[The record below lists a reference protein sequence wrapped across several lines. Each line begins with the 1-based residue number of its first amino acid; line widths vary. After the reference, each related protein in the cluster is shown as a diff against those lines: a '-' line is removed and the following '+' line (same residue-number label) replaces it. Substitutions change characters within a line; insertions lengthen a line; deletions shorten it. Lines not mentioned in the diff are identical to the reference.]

1 MRWIVVLSMSIL
13 AGCQGS
19 KPLDAKD
26 AQSRVAAAKQIGNPG
41 QRDEAL
47 ADACRG
53 AAHAGFGDV
62 VIDGLMTIGNP
73 GMRDEVAVDCA
84 QYLRMAGQRDAGIE
98 VAKRIGNPGKR
109 DEMLKKLAT
118 G

>member
-1 MRWIVVLSMSIL
+1 
-13 AGCQGS
+13 
-19 KPLDAKD
+19 
-26 AQSRVAAAKQIGNPG
+26 
-41 QRDEAL
+41 
-47 ADACRG
+47 
-53 AAHAGFGDV
+53 
-62 VIDGLMTIGNP
+62 
-73 GMRDEVAVDCA
+73 MRDEVAIDCA